1 MICFLICPMVVVLL
15 YAIAQTRLI
24 VRLVRLLRQP
34 GRIAQFG
41 LSASC
46 VVTLCILPGIMLL
59 LLLAALLVAG
69 WGVSDD
75 GGNPLVLMTFTR
87 YGAAFALCSWVVMTI
102 WFRRIVRRDLAIYRE
117 PVALVPVVIMSL
129 ICLNYVAIVVWG
141 VASSILAAGS
151 LTSLGQ
157 LPLEVCV
164 MAAILFYVPAAPLA
178 GFVLLIVHVARVRA
192 AKTWETFIPDEQ
204 EEMP

>member
-24 VRLVRLLRQP
+24 LRLIHLLRQP

-41 LSASC
+41 LAESC
-46 VVTLCILPGIMLL
+46 VVTLCILPGLMLL
-59 LLLAALLVAG
+59 LLTALLVARG
-69 WGVSDD
+69 RYMDD
-75 GGNPLVLMTFTR
+75 SGNSLTLMTFTR

-157 LPLEVCV
+157 LPLEVYV
-164 MAAILFYVPAAPLA
+164 PVAIMIYIPAAPLA
-178 GFVLLIVHVARVRA
+178 GFVLLIVHVVRVRA

>member
-24 VRLVRLLRQP
+24 LRLIHLLRQP

-41 LSASC
+41 LAESC
-46 VVTLCILPGIMLL
+46 VVTLCILPGLMLL
-59 LLLAALLVAG
+59 LLTALLVARG
-69 WGVSDD
+69 RYMDD
-75 GGNPLVLMTFTR
+75 SGNSLTLMTFTR

-129 ICLNYVAIVVWG
+129 ICLNYVAIGAWQ
-141 VASSILAAGS
+141 VASSMLKA
-151 LTSLGQ
+151 TSFMSWWQPSIEGCLS
-157 LPLEVCV
+157 V
-164 MAAILFYVPAAPLA
+164 AIMIYIPAAPLA
-178 GFVLLIVHVARVRA
+178 GFVLLIIHVVRVRA